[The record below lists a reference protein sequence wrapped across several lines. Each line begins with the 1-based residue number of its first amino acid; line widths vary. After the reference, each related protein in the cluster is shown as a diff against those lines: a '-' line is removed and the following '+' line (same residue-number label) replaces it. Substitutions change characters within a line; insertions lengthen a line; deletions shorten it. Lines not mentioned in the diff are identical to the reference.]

1 MTVKNLRTGSWLIS
15 YTVHNN
21 NKLVRLMFASKF
33 FKPRGWED
41 VV

>member
-1 MTVKNLRTGSWLIS
+1 MTVKNLRNGYWLIS
-15 YTVHNN
+15 YTVHNK
-21 NKLVRLMFASKF
+21 KLIKLMFASKS